1 MNIVELL
8 RKNINTDYYL
18 SDEDQIIL
26 KDVGTSIS
34 VSPSSLVTTAKK
46 IRKNGQEVNQ
56 LFIEIFQLVDNMHQD
71 WQGESYQKVRR
82 DFNTLVVSINKIDK
96 FIVEEIPTTLEKVA
110 NRFSN
115 ADEKGDITKVG
126 TDTAINVTMLLASKD
141 SGLRFI
147 PNKVDDT
154 KNLLVEKFE
163 QAKEEITK
171 IIKLMMD
178 IGWSDNSQVVFT
190 KVFEIVTLNTTN
202 SFNEVIQKLN
212 RHIKEQITAME
223 KLESANMF

>member
-1 MNIVELL
+1 
-8 RKNINTDYYL
+8 
-18 SDEDQIIL
+18 
-26 KDVGTSIS
+26 
-34 VSPSSLVTTAKK
+34 
-46 IRKNGQEVNQ
+46 
-56 LFIEIFQLVDNMHQD
+56 
-71 WQGESYQKVRR
+71 
-82 DFNTLVVSINKIDK
+82 
-96 FIVEEIPTTLEKVA
+96 
-110 NRFSN
+110 
-115 ADEKGDITKVG
+115 
-126 TDTAINVTMLLASKD
+126 MLLASKD

>member
-171 IIKLMMD
+171 IIKLMME